1 MSRTSY
7 KANVKY
13 KMEADNDRWFKS
25 FDVGDDVMIFISRL
39 ECKVIIASFNKENMD
54 HTILLRRSTTM
65 WLTSQVG

>member
-25 FDVGDDVMIFISRL
+25 FDVGDDVMIFIS
-39 ECKVIIASFNKENMD
+39 KAGI
-54 HTILLRRSTTM
+54 
-65 WLTSQVG
+65 